1 MRTTKA
7 GELAYVSHNLKLLNS
22 STRKK
27 QMRIDFSCSSGI
39 DIGEEYNSIESESGD
54 LEDWSDSDEDSY
66 KQNSTIEAVDLFD
79 SDDST

>member
-1 MRTTKA
+1 
-7 GELAYVSHNLKLLNS
+7 
-22 STRKK
+22 
-27 QMRIDFSCSSGI
+27 MRIDFSCSSGI